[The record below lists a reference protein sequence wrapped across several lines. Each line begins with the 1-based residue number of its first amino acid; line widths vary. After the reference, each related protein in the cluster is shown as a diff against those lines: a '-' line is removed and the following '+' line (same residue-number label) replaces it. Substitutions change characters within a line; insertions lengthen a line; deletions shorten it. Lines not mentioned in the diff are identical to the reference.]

1 MTRLVAK
8 DGGDNLVGTSGDDIL
23 VAGGTNTS
31 QPDHILSNGIDYLT
45 GGAGADLFD
54 FSALNAD
61 GSNEATTAYIMDFQ
75 VGIDKIMVEDLKGH
89 NDNIHDLHFS
99 LQHETYGVVIDA
111 GHDRIVLVG
120 VWSIPAPSDF
130 IFFH

>member
-8 DGGDNLVGTSGDDIL
+8 DGGDTLLGTSGDDMI
-23 VAGGTNTS
+23 VAGDTNTS
-31 QPDHILSNGIDYLT
+31 PDHILSNGIEYLT
-45 GGAGADLFD
+45 GGTGADIFD
-54 FSALNAD
+54 FSARNAD
-61 GSNEATTAYIMDFQ
+61 GSDKATTAYITDFQ